1 MNPINQN
8 APVEHRAQRPFL
20 RGREL
25 LNEMRNEQK
34 LTSRIGHFV
43 KGSFLVVMGSI
54 PFGISRLSQYIK
66 NKRIKEIT
74 HEPEGAHHKVRVV
87 VLGLEGKFTTSLHK
101 AVQEQHPDWT
111 VELRTTI
118 LRTVPKDLGNPD
130 ILIVGAQR
138 AGGRLVVRTPVQT
151 DYGALMAAAGDVGKT
166 FLVAEASED
175 EWVNLDQQ
183 LFDSKM
189 EAIISQTGATK
200 DGKFQVKDFSDKDH
214 LWSYHPSASKL
225 TDQQNA
231 MLEQTIASLNQP
243 Q

>member
-25 LNEMRNEQK
+25 LNEMRDEQK

-54 PFGISRLSQYIK
+54 PFGISRLNQYFK
-66 NKRIKEIT
+66 NKRVKEIT
-74 HEPEGAHHKVRVV
+74 HEPEGTHDKVRVV

-111 VELRTTI
+111 VELRTTTK
-118 LRTVPKDLGNPD
+118 LREVPKDIGKPD
-130 ILIVGAQR
+130 LLIVGATQV
-138 AGGRLVVRTPVQT
+138 GGRMVLRTDAHV
-151 DYGALMAAAGDVGKT
+151 DYRHLMEAATLPKT
-166 FLVAEASED
+166 FLVMEGKNEQWADEEEQLLDPERKDVLTQKTED
-175 EWVNLDQQ
+175 GGV
-183 LFDSKM
+183 
-189 EAIISQTGATK
+189 
-200 DGKFQVKDFSDKDH
+200 QVVDFEKAGH
-214 LWSYHPSASKL
+214 LWSYYPSSKL

-231 MLEQTIASLNQP
+231 MLEQTIASLKK
-243 Q
+243 